1 MPIDPNTGG
10 WAMTPIGSPSQSTGQ
25 QPLSPSQVQQIQATT
40 GAMAQPVQP
49 QQQNMMNG
57 MFGQQNMLGQ
67 NLGATGNALWGST
80 PAYGGGNILSG
91 DAFGGSAA
99 APLPGLVPADYG

>member
-10 WAMTPIGSPSQSTGQ
+10 WTMTPVGTSTQSTAQ
-25 QPLSPSQVQQIQATT
+25 MPLSPSQVQQIQATT
-40 GAMAQPVQP
+40 GAMAQPIQP
-49 QQQNMMNG
+49 QQQNMVNG
-57 MFGQQNMLGQ
+57 LFGQQNNIGQ
-67 NLGATGNALWGST
+67 NLGAAGNALWGST

-99 APLPGLVPADYG
+99 APLPGLTAADYG